1 MNFLVICK
9 LSRRHQ
15 KAKPHDSNRSHN
27 TQHSPA
33 SSSCGWLS
41 IWSIKRVNI
50 SKSVM
55 RNDSEE
61 WRDRVWDWVE
71 REKGKMRK
79 EKTLKLLDEL
89 RSSQLHVIAL
99 IFTIMTVIVL
109 QLLVVVYSPRRLEGL
124 WRRVLGWKIYFI
136 RVETNCVSRFVRC
149 VVEQLQKQTVGG
161 ELTLAANEGDVR
173 RVYESLTNSLYSD
186 WRLRVCCA
194 IN

>member
-15 KAKPHDSNRSHN
+15 KPNRTIQIDLTTHN
-27 TQHSPA
+27 TPQHHHHVA
-33 SSSCGWLS
+33 ELS

-79 EKTLKLLDEL
+79 EKTLELLDEL

-136 RVETNCVSRFVRC
+136 RVETNCVSHFVRC
-149 VVEQLQKQTVGG
+149 VAEQLQKQTVGG
-161 ELTLAANEGDVR
+161 ETHFGLLTRATCDVSM
-173 RVYESLTNSLYSD
+173 RV
-186 WRLRVCCA
+186 
-194 IN
+194 